1 MSSFPLSS
9 KGEELTRH
17 KKISF
22 SLRISLVN
30 VTQFTEYCGFGHIY

>member
-1 MSSFPLSS
+1 MSSFPLRS